1 MKWNRKAGKALL
13 VAMLAGLLTFL
24 VTGCGEE
31 CKVTIQDMNETTEV
45 TANTRQTV
53 KEVLEEAEITLGEQ
67 DETDPGLDEKVSNDM
82 EIVVKRYASV
92 TVVGA
97 DGTEYPVECVGGTVA
112 DAVKE
117 AGVTL

>member
-53 KEVLEEAEITLGEQ
+53 KEVLEEAEITLENRMRRI
-67 DETDPGLDEKVSNDM
+67 LVWMKKSAMIWRSWSNGM
-82 EIVVKRYASV
+82 
-92 TVVGA
+92 
-97 DGTEYPVECVGGTVA
+97 PQ
-112 DAVKE
+112 
-117 AGVTL
+117 